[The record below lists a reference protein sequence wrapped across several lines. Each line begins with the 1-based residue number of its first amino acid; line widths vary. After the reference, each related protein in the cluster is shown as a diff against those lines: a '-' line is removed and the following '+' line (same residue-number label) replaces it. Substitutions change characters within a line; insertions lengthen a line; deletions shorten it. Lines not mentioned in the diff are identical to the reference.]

1 MLCNVV
7 KNLHRLWWMPTGLL
21 RLIPKPLEREVLA
34 GFMLPACVV
43 IKIRDDEAGFGC
55 DICELGIYPFLHE
68 SKQRPTRLITFPLRS
83 LISKPLE
90 REVLAWLVLAVC
102 VVIKVGDNEA
112 GFGCDICELT
122 RVFA

>member
-1 MLCNVV
+1 
-7 KNLHRLWWMPTGLL
+7 MPTGLL

-34 GFMLPACVV
+34 GLVLPACVV
-43 IKIRDDEAGFGC
+43 IKIRDNQACLCC

-68 SKQRPTRLITFPLRS
+68 SKQRPTRLMTVPLRS

-90 REVLAWLVLAVC
+90 REVLTRLVLPAC